1 MTKLSQLKNADSDRA
16 KVNAWLD
23 HIGEHDNDCRDEV
36 LAQCKEDSSARA
48 YYVQRYNEDCK

>member
-1 MTKLSQLKNADSDRA
+1 MNAKELKQRVDDRA

-23 HIGEHDNDCRDEV
+23 HIEEHDKDCRAEV